1 MAFSTRW
8 KEKVGCCLSHVEHEI
23 SHAQE
28 DVPNQSGFLSLVC
41 ILPVW
46 ALAAIIIITLVGP
59 VPGYTSM
66 WWEGALDP
74 ALMAALPTET
84 TSPSIHCTRVLPPN
98 PCSRR
103 GPGGS
108 PLPLPE
114 MSLLIFLHSGR
125 LPPRPWFRQMLCYS
139 AVVVIFSFLVVSL
152 HHDETGKA
160 TCLSRTLPHCSFIQ
174 PETRT
179 LARSRVLSDGN
190 CGSE

>member
-23 SHAQE
+23 SHAQK

-46 ALAAIIIITLVGP
+46 ALATIIIITLVGP

-84 TSPSIHCTRVLPPN
+84 TSPSIHCTRVLPPAPVPGEALEAL
-98 PCSRR
+98 PCLSQKCPSLSSCTLA
-103 GPGGS
+103 GCHPGLDSGKCFVTVQWWWFFHS
-108 PLPLPE
+108 WWFLYTMMRQE
-114 MSLLIFLHSGR
+114 KQHVSLLIHSARDQNPGKI
-125 LPPRPWFRQMLCYS
+125 Q
-139 AVVVIFSFLVVSL
+139 SFVRWELW
-152 HHDETGKA
+152 
-160 TCLSRTLPHCSFIQ
+160 
-174 PETRT
+174 
-179 LARSRVLSDGN
+179 
-190 CGSE
+190 